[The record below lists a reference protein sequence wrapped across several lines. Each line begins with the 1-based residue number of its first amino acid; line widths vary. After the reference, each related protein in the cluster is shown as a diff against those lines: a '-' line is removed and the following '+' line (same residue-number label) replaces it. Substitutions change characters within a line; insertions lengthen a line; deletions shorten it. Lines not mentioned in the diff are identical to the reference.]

1 MSESERSAVE
11 SSGKA
16 TSFEELHGRR
26 WLVTARAD
34 NTRQAPME
42 IRGNQFFSIIGTIL
56 ALLTIAG
63 TFLLLVNPRFED
75 VNRSIGSLDSRI
87 ANLESRITVIET
99 NLTKLDGKLD
109 AIGSMFIVAYDDE
122 ELASAEISAIWQQ
135 VSD

>member
-1 MSESERSAVE
+1 
-11 SSGKA
+11 
-16 TSFEELHGRR
+16 
-26 WLVTARAD
+26 
-34 NTRQAPME
+34 ME

-56 ALLTIAG
+56 SLLTIAG

-109 AIGSMFIVAYDDE
+109 PIGSMFLVAYDDE

>member
-1 MSESERSAVE
+1 
-11 SSGKA
+11 
-16 TSFEELHGRR
+16 
-26 WLVTARAD
+26 
-34 NTRQAPME
+34 ME
-42 IRGNQFFSIIGTIL
+42 IRGNQFSAIIGAIL

-109 AIGSMFIVAYDDE
+109 AIGSMFLVAYDDE

>member
-16 TSFEELHGRR
+16 TSFEELHGQR

-42 IRGNQFFSIIGTIL
+42 IRGNQFSAIIGTIL

-109 AIGSMFIVAYDDE
+109 AIGSMFLVAYNDE
-122 ELASAEISAIWQQ
+122 ELASAEISTIWQQ

>member
-34 NTRQAPME
+34 NTKQAPME
-42 IRGNQFFSIIGTIL
+42 IRGNQFSSIIGTIL

-109 AIGSMFIVAYDDE
+109 AIGSMFLVAYDDE